1 MGETVICVATVVQS
15 GERILLA
22 RQARGHRMAG
32 TWTVPWGRLE
42 SGESPMS
49 AAIRET
55 REEGGVLAAVE
66 GLLGV
71 QELPAPWNGWV
82 ALAYLCRHIDGEPTP
97 DGKET
102 DAARYFSL
110 AELNA
115 LREPVEPWSEWL
127 LRRVFAGSV
136 TVVSSTPENP
146 RQQRGAFI

>member
-1 MGETVICVATVVQS
+1 MAETVICVATVVKN

-22 RQARGHRMAG
+22 RQAKGHRMAG

-42 SGESPMS
+42 SGESPVS

-55 REEGGVLAAVE
+55 REEGGVTAAVE

-71 QELPAPWNGWV
+71 QELPAPWDGWI
-82 ALAYLCRHIDGEPTP
+82 ALAYLCRHVEGDPAP
-97 DGKET
+97 DGRET

-115 LREPVEPWSEWL
+115 LREPVEPWSDWL
-127 LRRVFAGSV
+127 VRRAFAGDV
-136 TVVSSTPENP
+136 AVVHSSPANP
-146 RQQRGAFI
+146 RQPHGSFI